1 MRINTRDK
9 NNGAA
14 GYGGGS
20 RLCTILCFLFTN
32 CDCINDGMLL
42 NVVHR
47 QVLKNISTKDNG
59 LYNHSTL

>member
-14 GYGGGS
+14 VYGGGS

-47 QVLKNISTKDNG
+47 RVLKNISTKD
-59 LYNHSTL
+59 